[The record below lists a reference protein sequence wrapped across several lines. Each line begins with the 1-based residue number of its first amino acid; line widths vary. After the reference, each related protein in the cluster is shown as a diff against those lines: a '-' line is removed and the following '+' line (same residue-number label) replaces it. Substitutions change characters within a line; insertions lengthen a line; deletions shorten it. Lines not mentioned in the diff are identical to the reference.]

1 MFSLRQQAAMARTL
15 CETGA
20 GSTGVLER
28 GEYAKV
34 KHAYLGGLT
43 GSVSREAKRYEGLKS
58 CKWRKL
64 DDPPEVG

>member
-1 MFSLRQQAAMARTL
+1 MFFYEQQAVMKRPPSKA
-15 CETGA
+15 GA

-43 GSVSREAKRYEGLKS
+43 GSVSRKAKR
-58 CKWRKL
+58 
-64 DDPPEVG
+64 